1 MRHCARMIVWLAL
14 LLAACGPITAPAE
27 PSPIPPSVAGVTPT
41 QVELH
46 TRLPT
51 ASAPPSAVPQPT
63 PTLEPTTTPAPAA
76 HTLIV
81 TNSAGHTISFIDPQS
96 GTVTLIEVGAAPWG
110 LALAP
115 NQIAYVATAEG
126 VAVVDIRQRERVAL
140 IAYQAAIGQPSFG
153 EYRPGG
159 MGIAVAPDGERVYVG
174 VFLPDRSGRLEVID
188 TDKRTVIASVPI
200 GVRPFQVLAS
210 RDGRIVYTV
219 DHDTFTVTAVD
230 AATYST
236 RTLPVEPL
244 GNGGWG
250 SWDKPHYAALRADGH
265 LLLPI
270 QGRVLVD
277 LDPVSGKTVALPLQ
291 ANTHQHGVAL
301 TPDGRHLLIV
311 GTGPAGDAQ
320 GPPRL
325 TVLDLA
331 TMVEESIPLSRPH
344 EQVALSPDGQL
355 AYVTGGHSFG
365 NAGWDGV
372 SVVDLQRRSV
382 TELAVPER
390 PLDIQIFPE
399 RG

>member
-1 MRHCARMIVWLAL
+1 MRHRVRMIVWLAL

-27 PSPIPPSVAGVTPT
+27 PSPSTIPSSIAGVTPT
-41 QVELH
+41 QAELH

-63 PTLEPTTTPAPAA
+63 PTLEPTATPAPAA

-140 IAYQAAIGQPSFG
+140 IAYQAAIGQPTLRRIPTRRDG
-153 EYRPGG
+153 HR
-159 MGIAVAPDGERVYVG
+159 VAPDGERVYVG

-210 RDGRIVYTV
+210 RDGRTVYTV
-219 DHDTFTVTAVD
+219 DHDTFTVTAID
-230 AATYST
+230 AATYAT

-277 LDPVSGKTVALPLQ
+277 LDPVSGKSCGAAAPNEHPP
-291 ANTHQHGVAL
+291 ARRRAYARWPAPADCRHRPSRRCARAAAPDRAGSGDHGRREYSAK
-301 TPDGRHLLIV
+301 PPARAGRAQP
-311 GTGPAGDAQ
+311 GWPAGLCHRWAQ
-320 GPPRL
+320 L
-325 TVLDLA
+325 
-331 TMVEESIPLSRPH
+331 
-344 EQVALSPDGQL
+344 
-355 AYVTGGHSFG
+355 
-365 NAGWDGV
+365 W
-372 SVVDLQRRSV
+372 QRRMGWSIGGRSP
-382 TELAVPER
+382 AAQCDR
-390 PLDIQIFPE
+390 A
-399 RG
+399 GGA